1 MENSTRLF
9 IKIMKSLLFF
19 LLLPSLCYSQ
29 EVTDINEVATATLQ
43 VKGYSDWIE
52 IGKRAV
58 WISNSGLNLLQRID
72 LKSNRIIAGVTV
84 NEPCAA
90 FTIGFGS
97 VWVASCGDKAIIRIS
112 EKSNEIIAK
121 IPLTI
126 GNDEGSIVADKH
138 GVWVLSDAKGILTR
152 IDPTNNKVVAQIAVK
167 ENSFAAMAGFGS
179 IWITNTVDV
188 STKEQGS
195 VQRIDPKTNT
205 VVATIPVG
213 IQPRFLAVGEGG
225 VWTLNQVDGS
235 VSRIDPAS
243 NKVVATIECNAPG
256 TGGDISAGEGFVWVR
271 IKQQLMLVIDPN
283 SNKVIKKFGP
293 PAGSGAVRAGH
304 GAVWITAHDI
314 NKVWMLH
321 PKVIKESN

>member
-1 MENSTRLF
+1 
-9 IKIMKSLLFF
+9 MKNFLLF
-19 LLLPSLCYSQ
+19 LLLLLTSFSYSQ
-29 EVTDINEVATATLQ
+29 EMTDITEVATATLT
-43 VKGYSDWIE
+43 VKGYPDWIE
-52 IGKRAV
+52 ISKRAV
-58 WISNSGLNLLQRID
+58 WISNGGLNLLHRID
-72 LKSNRIIAGVTV
+72 PKKNRIIAEVTI

-97 VWVASCGDKAIIRIS
+97 VWVASCGDKSIVRIS

-126 GNDEGSIVADKH
+126 ANDEGSIVADKH

-152 IDPTNNKVVAQIAVK
+152 IDPLRNKVVAQIAVK

-179 IWITNTVDV
+179 IWITNTGDV
-188 STKEQGS
+188 LGKEPGS
-195 VQRIDPKTNT
+195 VQRIDPKSNT
-205 VVATIPVG
+205 VIATIPVG

-225 VWTLNQVDGS
+225 VWALNQVDGS

-243 NKVVATIECNAPG
+243 NKVVATIECQAPG
-256 TGGDISAGEGFVWVR
+256 TGGDISAGEGFIWVR
-271 IKQQLMLVIDPN
+271 VKQQLMLVIDPAT
-283 SNKVIKKFGP
+283 NKVIRKFGP

-314 NKVWMLH
+314 NKVWRFD
-321 PKVIKESN
+321 PKGLKKSN